1 MVYTYFWLYWQ
12 IDLIF
17 IFVCGKQDILTKEK
31 LKTQSI
37 FIQEFIECTS
47 TYINKLRFIWIGI
60 GTWRL
65 SRTRAISSFYLD
77 TKTKRKDRDL
87 FVKLETCFESN
98 SPGML
103 FWANWSRN
111 AQGYLGVYF
120 ISANNLLTKPWF
132 GLNNCHNI

>member
-1 MVYTYFWLYWQ
+1 MCSKINSIEKNVGSHGFRTHNPGLISAVFLMVYTYFWLYWQ

-60 GTWRL
+60 GT
-65 SRTRAISSFYLD
+65 
-77 TKTKRKDRDL
+77 
-87 FVKLETCFESN
+87 
-98 SPGML
+98 
-103 FWANWSRN
+103 
-111 AQGYLGVYF
+111 
-120 ISANNLLTKPWF
+120 
-132 GLNNCHNI
+132 